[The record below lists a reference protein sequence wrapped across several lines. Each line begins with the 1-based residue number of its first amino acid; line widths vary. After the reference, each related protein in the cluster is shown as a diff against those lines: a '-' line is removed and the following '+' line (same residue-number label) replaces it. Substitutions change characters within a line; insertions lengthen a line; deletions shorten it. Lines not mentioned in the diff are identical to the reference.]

1 MASSET
7 DLINGGLVL
16 LGEKPIL
23 TLTQD
28 DDVAKSALALW
39 PQARDWVLAQHP
51 WNRCVKMT
59 PLTQTAAAPLMTY
72 SYSYLYPSD
81 AIRLLIP
88 DDDRSQW
95 EVGASATGE
104 PVIWSNAASPVVL
117 KYIFRNQNVNTY
129 SPWLSWVMSAW
140 VALIL
145 AQTLTQ
151 HRGKVQ
157 DRMNYYNL
165 ILGQAKAM
173 DGQEQSRVTFTST
186 DLTDDVRLGG

>member
-1 MASSET
+1 MASSDT

-23 TLTQD
+23 ALTQD

-59 PLTQTAAAPLMTY
+59 PLTQTADTPLMTY
-72 SYSYLYPSD
+72 GYTYLYPSD

-95 EVGASATGE
+95 EVGSSDTGE
-104 PVIWSNAASPVVL
+104 SVIWSNAQAPVVL
-117 KYIFRNQNVNTY
+117 KYIFRNTNVNTY

-173 DGQEQSRVTFTST
+173 DGQEQSRVEFTST
-186 DLTDDVRLGG
+186 DLTNDVRLGG